1 MLLRLKMSELDIAA
15 VCETVTVAAHSLG
28 YQELKCEQL
37 GGVTLV
43 IIGWDYKLPQNFYNV
58 AS

>member
-1 MLLRLKMSELDIAA
+1 MLLLLKMSELDIAA

-37 GGVTLV
+37 GG
-43 IIGWDYKLPQNFYNV
+43 
-58 AS
+58 